1 MELNIK
7 NSIKILFPNIN
18 QEDSDFLY
26 DYTEKL
32 INKIENFFNLNKE
45 EQWKQNNF
53 RDIKGVILMLLP
65 YIDDKNRTE
74 LVDLNQFLYAKLKN
88 TIPNSLLKEDRNT
101 LLKTDFKYS
110 NMALGLLQ
118 YNSDNLLELYENGKK
133 LIYIIIEHN
142 YTGILKTLQMM
153 NGKYYVNWINI
164 IPIIDY
170 KQSELYKRTVD
181 GYNSGSLDRDDY
193 YGLWAGDI
201 YNVIRNKLYNDIKQI
216 KFLIYTYE
224 REKFIIHHLNDHLN
238 IDLFFKFD
246 SYEDLP
252 DTDKFEFEKNINQI
266 NNWLHI
272 LVFLANNYSN
282 KTIVEKEVPEDYKKF
297 AFESTL
303 TQIDFTDET
312 EDEEYSKKFVK
323 KLAKITDE
331 DIKSFLKNIKVKH
344 IWNFLY
350 ESITKLKGTFLK
362 EYLIIEKNNKF
373 SISPT
378 YYYPN
383 TRINL
388 KNIYNVAK
396 SITHIQTGSEWRL
409 LDSHYVALSNQDK
422 DEFLNRFYGL
432 SIGWLK
438 LKYYNVGAILNDW
451 DSIKLDLIFDIL
463 NKNGLLSQFD
473 IDLEITDKSNYFPF
487 SSYEIRKRLGKKL
500 KKNKNFEEAYYYLT
514 NDKYKNLPK
523 IRTSKKEEV
532 TYFKLLEDDQ
542 NWYSFYAM
550 DWLAQINFFHHY
562 INHRVLY
569 VTGATGQGKSTQV
582 PKLLMYASK
591 AYDYKSDAKI
601 ICTQPRI
608 PPTKGNAERISEE
621 LGVPII
627 QSSIFGN
634 NKVRNNNFYVQMKH
648 SQDSH
653 IKNNCPHLTLKILT
667 DGTLYEEL
675 IQNPLMKEQVFNP
688 GKKEYVYGY
697 KNHYDSIIIDES
709 HEHNTNMDMI
719 LTLLRQSCLYN
730 NALRL
735 IVMSATMDEDEPIY
749 RSYFR
754 CINDNLLYP
763 IKSSVTDANTIFMDR
778 RFHISPPGETTQYVV
793 IDDYYENPQYDKMN
807 DKIGSEKIQELSYQ
821 KIVEICTK
829 YATGEIL
836 LFLTGQAEIN
846 KAVKELNIILPQG
859 NIALPY
865 YSNLHQNYKE
875 IIEKIDKNIGKIRN
889 KREKVFEEWGPDFIE
904 DLSVPEGIYQRAI
917 IIATNVAEASVTIP
931 RLKFVVDTGYA
942 KVNSYDPKKQIS
954 ILAVEKISEAS
965 RVQRKGRV
973 GRLSDGTVYYLYP
986 KGAREKILPKYKIT
1000 QEDPSSIYLKLSVE
1014 DIDKFE
1020 PVIPNEYNPNIVE
1033 SKFYK
1038 ENFDTKNKENMKNDF
1053 FQKNTYFILRKQYA
1067 INNINLYWDEKYFP
1081 VDLFYNSLTRA
1092 FSGQLIENLIDTKG
1106 QFYIIHP
1113 FENNIT
1119 RNIRNEIIEYNK
1131 RETKVIPELFFTES
1145 LNILKHQ
1152 LVLID
1157 INSAFETNLQNLRKT
1172 EIYKKVSDLQR
1183 ALSSNIIDSN
1193 DCLTIIAAT
1202 ALNCVNEVLAII
1214 IAIKS
1219 SIQINNLNF
1228 YKFLKDK
1235 LNDLLL
1241 FNLNKINTSDD
1252 IINKINKFEKEIK
1265 RNPTDIPISFKNE
1278 PETWDM
1284 LLKLYY
1290 SGNLKKKKEEIKFNV
1305 MRKIINDDFIKHTIK
1320 IKEFCNE
1327 YKYKFNEMITYL
1339 TNLSEIY
1346 LNILT
1351 IDKNLDLDL
1360 DEISPLKWVEDL
1372 KSSFVKVLSTGDIK
1386 DKIIKSF
1393 IIGRPVNYAI
1403 KLNPQNDFY
1412 DLPFA
1417 GIKGLPEEAKS
1428 SFLFYYQL
1436 TEDKRPGIVKLNF
1449 TINVT
1454 IDDFTSCNPQIFNK
1468 LEFKNYKPM
1477 KVLSDKFIEET
1488 KIIGIKT
1495 YTYDS
1500 VINNIFNTTK
1510 FVSPWENSVLPTLTE
1525 YFRNLR
1531 KKLLVI

>member
-18 QEDSDFLY
+18 QDDSDFLY
-26 DYTEKL
+26 LYTDKL
-32 INKIENFFNLNKE
+32 ISKIENFFNFKKE
-45 EQWKQNNF
+45 EQWKQNNY

-65 YIDDKNRTE
+65 YIDDKNRIE

-88 TIPNSLLKEDRNT
+88 NIPNSLLEEDRNA

-110 NMALGLLQ
+110 NMALGLLK

-133 LIYIIIEHN
+133 LIHIIIEHN

-153 NGKYYVNWINI
+153 NGKYYINWINI

-170 KQSELYKRTVD
+170 KESELYKRTVD
-181 GYNSGSLDRDDY
+181 GIQKRTLNKEDY

-201 YNVIRNKLYNDIKQI
+201 YNVIKNKLYDDIKPI
-216 KFLIYTYE
+216 KFLIYTHE
-224 REKFIIHHLNDHLN
+224 EEKFIIHHLNDHLN

-246 SYEDLP
+246 SYEDLS
-252 DTDKFEFEKNINQI
+252 DTDKFEFEKNINLINTQI
-266 NNWLHI
+266 WKDI
-272 LVFLANNYSN
+272 LLFLTNNYSN
-282 KTIVEKEVPEDYKKF
+282 KTIVQKEIPEDYKKF
-297 AFESTL
+297 AFESN
-303 TQIDFTDET
+303 QIDFADET
-312 EDEEYSKKFVK
+312 EQNEEYSRDFRIKI
-323 KLAKITDE
+323 AKITDD
-331 DIKSFLKNIKVKH
+331 DIKDFLKNIKVKH

-362 EYLIIEKNNKF
+362 EHLIIEKDNKF
-373 SISPT
+373 SISPN

-383 TRINL
+383 TSINL

-396 SITHIQTGSEWRL
+396 SITHIQDGTEWKAM
-409 LDSHYVALSNQDK
+409 DSHYVSLLENIK
-422 DEFLNRFYGL
+422 LEFLVRFSGL
-432 SIGWLK
+432 KSGWFRFR
-438 LKYYNVGAILNDW
+438 NANAILNEW
-451 DSIKLDLIFDIL
+451 DNIKLDLIFDIL
-463 NKNGLLSQFD
+463 TKNGLLSQFD
-473 IDLEITDKSNYFPF
+473 IDLDITDKSTYFPF

-582 PKLLMYASK
+582 PKLLMYAAK

-627 QSSIFGN
+627 QSSIFGD

-648 SQDSH
+648 SQNSH

-675 IQNPLMKEQVFNP
+675 IQNPLMKEQVFSP
-688 GKKEYVYGY
+688 GKKEYIYGY

-719 LTLLRQSCLYN
+719 ITLLRQSCLYN

-763 IKSSVTDANTIFMDR
+763 IKSSVTGADTIFMDR

-793 IDDYYENPQYDKMN
+793 IDDYYENPQYDKID

-821 KIVEICTK
+821 KIIEICSK

-846 KAVKELNIILPQG
+846 KAVKELNIRLPQG

-865 YSNLHQNYKE
+865 YSNLHDNYKE
-875 IIEKIDKNIGKIRN
+875 IIDKIDKNISKIRN
-889 KREKVFEEWGPDFIE
+889 KREKVFEEWGSEFIE

-965 RVQRKGRV
+965 RLQRKGRV

-1014 DIDKFE
+1014 DSDKFE
-1020 PVIPNEYNPNIVE
+1020 PVIHNDYNPNNID

-1038 ENFDTKNKENMKNDF
+1038 GIANKKDRGKENFFTKNIYDVL
-1053 FQKNTYFILRKQYA
+1053 IKQYSVND
-1067 INNINLYWDEKYFP
+1067 IKKYWDKKYFP
-1081 VDLFYNSLTRA
+1081 DDLFFDSLTRA
-1092 FSGQLIENLIDTKG
+1092 LSGQRIADLIDTKG
-1106 QFYIIHP
+1106 EFYIIHP
-1113 FENNIT
+1113 YENNIT

-1131 RETKVIPELFFTES
+1131 RETKLIPDLFFSES
-1145 LNILKHQ
+1145 LSILKHQ

-1157 INSAFETNLQNLRKT
+1157 INSAFETNFQALRKT

-1193 DCLTIIAAT
+1193 DCLTILAAT

-1219 SIQINNLNF
+1219 SIQITNLKF

-1241 FNLNKINTSDD
+1241 FNLNKIDTTDD
-1252 IINKINKFEKEIK
+1252 ILNKIYKFEKEIK
-1265 RNPTDIPISFKNE
+1265 RNPTDIPISFKNDA
-1278 PETWDM
+1278 ETWDM

-1305 MRKIINDDFIKHTIK
+1305 MKKIINNDFIKHTIK

-1346 LNILT
+1346 LNIIT

-1372 KSSFVKVLSTGDIK
+1372 KSSFVKVLSTGDIN
-1386 DKIIKSF
+1386 DKITKSF
-1393 IIGRPVNYAI
+1393 IIGRPINYAI
-1403 KLNPQNDFY
+1403 KLNPQNEFY
-1412 DLPFA
+1412 DLA
-1417 GIKGLPEEAKS
+1417 ISGIKGLAEEAKS

-1436 TEDKRPGIVKLNF
+1436 TEDKRPGLVKLNF

-1468 LEFKNYKPM
+1468 LEFKNYKPY

-1500 VINNIFNTTK
+1500 VINHIYNTTK
-1510 FVSPWENSVLPTLTE
+1510 FVSPWENPVLPTLTE

-1531 KKLLVI
+1531 KKLLVV